1 MKLTYTVPENSPYK
15 TLRQVL
21 KTEFKISSGT

>member
-1 MKLTYTVPENSPYK
+1 V

-21 KTEFKISSGT
+21 KTAIRHG